1 MNKDLDERLVP
12 QGYYRDAQN
21 VEIVTSEG
29 SNVGSVQNVLG
40 NQERRSNK
48 DGVAWSSDYISNLTN
63 PECIGSIADTENNKI
78 YWFIKSDD
86 VSAIAEYD
94 TATNAVVPVLVDK
107 NSILNF
113 SSSYLIT
120 GINIIDGLLFWT
132 DDQYEPKK
140 INVTKSGGFVSTD
153 FNTHTTFEGVDFKE
167 EHITVIKQSPLKA
180 PTLNKSATFQ
190 SGKIGIETNPL
201 DITHD
206 FSSGSVL
213 FKAGDTT
220 DITVQ
225 IFPTAWTR
233 GSIIRIKRVENVGNK
248 KVDLIIR
255 ATVTDIRGGT
265 SSVSV
270 SLRIISIDDRISPG
284 SDSYT
289 CFLEEDDALYKLK
302 FPRFAYRYKYNDGE
316 YSCFSPFSN
325 VAFVPGLYDY
335 RPSTGTNL
343 GMENRLRELE
353 ITLPDIVDGAF
364 PKGVKSVDILY
375 KESNSNN
382 VRIVTTLKNNENTY
396 KLNREI
402 LKSLVESSQ
411 LTRPF
416 DAVPKTAKAQEL
428 IGNRIVYG
436 NYKEGY
442 TTKDPI
448 IIADQTST
456 DIIESEDFAYVQGT
470 RKLTLSPNKFSEFPI
485 QGQDV
490 TVIDADGD
498 ELPFDQYPRNI
509 TTTATETFLYF
520 TDAMPTSGT
529 ITIQYDKKNR
539 GIPSVKSQRNYQL
552 GVVYQD
558 KYGRQSPV
566 FTDKDASTF
575 IEKKNSALKNKLV
588 GNIGSDAPDWATH
601 YKWFLKEGASEY
613 YNLVLSNF
621 YTAEDGNI
629 WLSFPS
635 AEVNKVKIGD
645 FIELK
650 KKHEL
655 EQVVEDNVKLKVL
668 DIALEPPKYVEFERK
683 LIHTEQTV
691 NDVEFSVGSSS
702 ITFKGPSQGNKLD
715 EALTTPFRRIIRI
728 TDGNNSD
735 VSKYYD
741 INSIKRTFT
750 GGNIYTLT
758 LGSAIV
764 PGDNWLEIVTTP
776 SIEIYEL
783 QQGRGPELS
792 GKFFVKVED
801 SNEIVENI
809 KVPQATQLTYRPY
822 ETLPETEEEK
832 ILESVTSIPIG
843 VKPKITWQLNAGN
856 DRETFTS
863 NKPYDI
869 TTHPINLSSSKKH
882 THPVTNNAYFGLT
895 FCGLGQLRTPSGT
908 QINSTSDSGDI
919 LQAISN
925 YMLNLPENYQGFKN
939 LKPGTKIQFAT
950 EDGVTSEVYEIV
962 LGTHGDFKD
971 FYDKDSIG
979 TIQNYF
985 TRIWE
990 IKLLDTTEEPY
1001 QEESIFLDATGSDKP
1016 ATRIFIVREEEQPI
1030 TGDELETITPAV
1042 FETEPAELADLDL
1055 YHEISDAVGIVK
1067 VGSTLKGT
1075 DAVVTN
1081 VDVTDRKITL
1091 DRIVTGIVNNETKT
1105 FVDTNGF
1112 ETDIV
1117 TSGRVSAD
1125 ATENAGGKTVINV
1138 ENGGHVGSDILSWF
1152 NCFTFGNGIESNRI
1166 RDDFN
1171 QVFIDKG
1178 PKVSTVLEREV
1189 VEEHKKA
1196 SLIYSGIYVNK
1207 NGINETNQ
1215 FLIADKITK
1224 DLNPEYGSIQ
1234 KLEARDSNLISC
1246 NEDKIINIV
1255 ANKDAIF
1262 NADGNPQLIAST
1274 NVLGQAVPY
1283 VGEYG
1288 ISKNPES
1295 FVSYA
1300 YRSYFTDKAR
1310 GVVLRLSRDGLT
1322 DISGKGMSDYFG
1334 DNLQSSTKLIGSY
1347 SEDKSEYIL
1356 TLHKTDSV
1364 GNVTSETVAFSESSG
1379 EGGGWTSF
1387 RSYIPESGLSINDTY
1402 YTFRNG
1408 RIYSHDNSTR
1418 NTFYSGS
1425 AVESSINVLFNEAS
1439 DTVKSFKTLAYEG
1452 SQQKRF
1458 RYLGTIDGVTY
1469 GASDNLTLARLI
1481 ELVPDTTTEFNSLSA
1496 QERQAGWYL
1505 DSITTDLQ
1513 SGSIQEFIGKE
1524 NKFYNHLRGDSLTDD
1539 NLDASEF
1546 SVQGLG
1552 VAAAA
1557 EGDADGGNVGSQSQA
1572 DVSIT
1577 IAGLTNNNLQIA
1589 GNDLP
1594 EDGGYTVSGTTFTK
1608 AFTASANINT
1618 VTLQVDLNALEG
1630 FDLPSSLTISG
1641 NATASYNSTTG
1652 VVTFTLTAGG
1662 TIGTDGH
1669 TETITITSAAPGV
1682 KNSVA
1687 GTYEIK
1693 SSSKFIT
1700 AGDALNTKQSYSA
1713 TDYAGNK
1720 QTVVNEFTLITK
1732 TSTSGEK
1739 YVFGG
1744 YVGGIYNP
1752 PNVGDLL
1759 DIDIQNDSSAAY
1771 TLTISDTIKNADN
1784 EVVSMKLK
1792 IEYTF
1797 GSVATV
1803 TGDNLFIYID
1813 TVEAKQAPS
1822 SPKIRSIVLG
1832 RLEGSTFVPD
1842 DSRVGYIGAN
1852 DVRYF
1857 KVSGDVGA
1865 KFGITRLSPGGSIGY
1880 KLNDSDLNIAQ
1891 DALEIAEGQNFELVK
1906 LTLPDRTG
1914 QTMITDSGFNL
1925 NSTFLKADFPTV
1937 TDGLGATAHI
1947 VVSQHALSRL
1957 KLQIAS
1963 TDYGGSGSAIAASDV
1978 LVYED
1983 DNRAFISNPVESS
1996 FNSTANST
2004 DVITTQEET
2013 EKEINSPDNPRKF
2026 IPFKFEF
2033 DRGGGADDTL
2043 NRQPLETDFVHEG
2056 NGGSGDDDNFDVDIT
2071 NLAATLTTGSG
2082 GSATKLTVI
2091 GMLIINKYGDATS
2104 NSGSSFNLLKFN
2116 PDALVQQAGISGGS
2130 SSLYVNVFG
2139 LGNIS
2144 HTSSRG
2150 SLPTS
2155 IPLTTA
2161 NGTQYTGTVT
2171 FVPYLPFF
2179 SGKTTSQ
2186 VTIGY
2191 TFDGFTDINSDT
2203 QPGGWTGAYTGGT
2216 ATIVVNVNLAN
2227 ASGGNL
2233 IAGDAPLS
2241 IQFDAS

>member
-29 SNVGSVQNVLG
+29 SNAGSVQNILG
-40 NQERRSNK
+40 NQERKIKK

-78 YWFIKSDD
+78 YWFIATSDKS
-86 VSAIAEYD
+86 VSAIAVYD
-94 TATNAVVPVLVDK
+94 TVKDTVAPVLVDK
-107 NSILNF
+107 NSILKF

-140 INVTKSGGFVSTD
+140 INVTENGGFVSTD
-153 FNTHTTFEGVDFKE
+153 FNTHTTFEGVAFKE

-201 DITHD
+201 DITED
-206 FSSGSVL
+206 FSLSSVVL
-213 FKAGDTT
+213 KGGDTK
-220 DITVQ
+220 DISVQ

-233 GSIIRIKRVENVGNK
+233 GSIIRIKRVEIINNR

-255 ATVTDIRGGT
+255 ATVTDIRPFAGQVNVT
-265 SSVSV
+265 I
-270 SLRIISIDDRISPG
+270 RIISIDDRISAG
-284 SDSYT
+284 SEAYT

-316 YSCFSPFSN
+316 YSCFSPFSD

-335 RPSTGTNL
+335 RPNTGTNL

-353 ITLPDIVDGAF
+353 ITLPDIVDSAF

-396 KLNREI
+396 TLNREI
-402 LKSLVESSQ
+402 LKSLVESNQ

-416 DAVPKTAKAQEL
+416 DTVPKKAKAQEL

-442 TTKDPI
+442 DTEDPTI
-448 IIADQTST
+448 IVDQAST
-456 DIIESEDFAYVQGT
+456 NIIESEDFTYVVGN
-470 RKLTLSPNKFSEFPI
+470 RKLTLSPSKFSEFPI

-490 TVIDADGD
+490 TVLDASGN
-498 ELPFDQYPRNI
+498 ELPFDQYPRLINKQ
-509 TTTATETFLYF
+509 ANETFLFF
-520 TDAMPTSGT
+520 TDAQPTAGT

-588 GNIGSDAPDWATH
+588 GNIESPAPDWATH

-635 AEVNKVKIGD
+635 AEVNKVKAGD

-650 KKHEL
+650 KKHQL
-655 EQVVEDNVKLKVL
+655 EEVIENNVKLKVL
-668 DIALEPPKYVEFERK
+668 DIALEPPKFVEFERVQ
-683 LIHTEQTV
+683 IHSEDVDTSGPCTV
-691 NDVEFSVGSSS
+691 GLSTFEFSGGSKD
-702 ITFKGPSQGNKLD
+702 F
-715 EALTTPFRRIIRI
+715 TTLNDRLNVSTRRVVRF
-728 TDGNNSD
+728 TDGTGSD
-735 VSKYYD
+735 KKVSKFYTVVGY
-741 INSIKRTFT
+741 KMLT
-750 GGNIYTLT
+750 GNRYILT
-758 LGSAIV
+758 LDTAIV
-764 PGDNWLEIVTTP
+764 EADNFLVTVTTP
-776 SIEIYEL
+776 TLELFEL
-783 QQGRGPELS
+783 QNRRGAELS
-792 GKFFVKVED
+792 GKFFAKVED
-801 SNEIVENI
+801 SKEIVENI
-809 KVPQATQLTYRPY
+809 KIPQATELDYKVLK
-822 ETLPETEEEK
+822 TLPETESLAIAENQTAYV
-832 ILESVTSIPIG
+832 SGGTPT
-843 VKPKITWQLNAGN
+843 ITWQLSRNN

-882 THPVTNNAYFGLT
+882 THPTTNSAYFGLT
-895 FCGLGQLRTPSGT
+895 FYNLGANFPSADNDVPIAI
-908 QINSTSDSGDI
+908 QNYIN
-919 LQAISN
+919 
-925 YMLNLPENYQGFKN
+925 NLPENYQGFKS
-939 LKPGTKIQFAT
+939 LVTGTKIQFAN
-950 EDGVTSEVYEIV
+950 EAGVTSGIYEIV
-962 LGTHGDFKD
+962 FDPINGDFKD
-971 FYDKDSIG
+971 FWNKDSIG
-979 TIQNYF
+979 TLENYF
-985 TRIWE
+985 TRIWK
-990 IKLLDTTEEPY
+990 IKLIDTEEEPY
-1001 QEESIFLDATGSDKP
+1001 QEEPLFVSGSA
-1016 ATRIFIVREEEQPI
+1016 ATRIYILTKEEQPI
-1030 TGDELETITPAV
+1030 TGSEVQVPSPAV

-1055 YHEISDAVGIVK
+1055 YHEISDAIGIVK
-1067 VGSTLKGT
+1067 IGSTLKGT
-1075 DAVVTN
+1075 DAEVVS
-1081 VDVTDRKITL
+1081 VDMADRKIAL
-1091 DRIVTGIVNNETKT
+1091 DRIVTGITNNETKT

-1117 TSGRVSAD
+1117 TVGISS

-1138 ENGGHVGSDILSWF
+1138 ANGGHVGSDILSWF

-1283 VGEYG
+1283 TGEYG

-1334 DNLQSSTKLIGSY
+1334 DNLKTSTKLIGSY

-1356 TLHKTDSV
+1356 TLNKD
-1364 GNVTSETVAFSESSG
+1364 TSETVAFSESSG

-1387 RSYIPESGLSINDTY
+1387 KSYIPESGLSINDTY
-1402 YTFRNG
+1402 YTFKNG
-1408 RIYSHDNSTR
+1408 LLYSHDNETR
-1418 NTFYSGS
+1418 NTFYGAS
-1425 AVESSINVLFNEAS
+1425 AVESSINVLFNEMS

-1458 RYLGTIDGVTY
+1458 RYLGTIDSVEYT
-1469 GASDNLTLARLI
+1469 AADNLTLARLI
-1481 ELVPDTTTEFNSLSA
+1481 ELAPDTTSEFNSLSA

-1505 DSITTDLQ
+1505 DNITTDLQ

-1524 NKFYNHLRGDSLTDD
+1524 NKFYNHLRGDSLTDA

-1557 EGDADGGNVGSQSQA
+1557 EGDADGGNVGSQTQA

-1577 IAGLTNNNLQIA
+1577 IAGLTNNNLEINGTPSGYSA
-1589 GNDLP
+1589 NSTND
-1594 EDGGYTVSGTTFTK
+1594 TFTK
-1608 AFTASANINT
+1608 AFTASANIST
-1618 VTLQVDLNALEG
+1618 VTLQVDLDALSG

-1669 TETITITSAAPGV
+1669 TETITITSAATGT

-1687 GTYEIK
+1687 GNYIIQASPLFVTSTDTI
-1693 SSSKFIT
+1693 
-1700 AGDALNTKQSYSA
+1700 NTTQSYSA
-1713 TDYAGNK
+1713 TDYVGNK
-1720 QTVVNEFTLITK
+1720 QVVVSEFTLNTVPAIP
-1732 TSTSGEK
+1732 GELPI
-1739 YVFGG
+1739 FGG
-1744 YVGGIYNP
+1744 YKGGTYFEP
-1752 PNVGDLL
+1752 TAFDLL
-1759 DIDIQNDSSAAY
+1759 QVNIKNDNSGKY
-1771 TLTISDTIKNADN
+1771 TLTISDKITNADN
-1784 EVVSMKLK
+1784 EVISMKVK
-1792 IEYTF
+1792 VEYTF
-1797 GSVATV
+1797 GSETTITGDDIIIQVAT
-1803 TGDNLFIYID
+1803 GLS
-1813 TVEAKQAPS
+1813 KQGPS

-1832 RLEGSTFVPD
+1832 RKLDDGTFVPD
-1842 DSRVGYIGAN
+1842 DSKVGYIGAN
-1852 DVRYF
+1852 DIRYF
-1857 KVSGDVGA
+1857 KVSGDAGA
-1865 KFGITRLSPGGSIGY
+1865 LFGLTRLSPGSTLGF
-1880 KLNDSDLNIAQ
+1880 KLNGSASDIAQ
-1891 DALEIAEGQNFELVK
+1891 DTLQIPTEQNFLLVS
-1906 LTLPDRTG
+1906 LEMPDRTG
-1914 QTMITDSGFNL
+1914 QTQLENMGFFVNSTMLKSGF
-1925 NSTFLKADFPTV
+1925 TE
-1937 TDGLGATAHI
+1937 
-1947 VVSQHALSRL
+1947 VSSGVHVQVNQHALSKL
-1957 KLQIAS
+1957 KLQVSS
-1963 TDYGGSGSAIAASDV
+1963 TSYGGTGSAVGTSNFTVTEDVDRDFINNATVTAFTGDSAIAAQ
-1978 LVYED
+1978 
-1983 DNRAFISNPVESS
+1983 F
-1996 FNSTANST
+1996 
-2004 DVITTQEET
+2004 ITTQAQT
-2013 EKEINSPDNPRKF
+2013 ESEISGSSNFFSRF
-2026 IPFKFEF
+2026 IPFKFVF
-2033 DRGGGADDTL
+2033 DPGGGSDDTL
-2043 NRQPLETDFVHEG
+2043 IRQPEAADFTHTG
-2056 NGGSGDDDNFDVDIT
+2056 NGGSGDDDNFDIDIT
-2071 NLAATLTTGSG
+2071 NLTATLATGSG
-2082 GSATKLTVI
+2082 GSATKLTVF
-2091 GMLIINKYGDATS
+2091 GMLVIKKYGDATS
-2104 NSGSSFNLLKFN
+2104 NSGGSFNLLNFN
-2116 PDALVQQAGISGGS
+2116 PDNLITRGSGV
-2130 SSLYVNVFG
+2130 SSLYVNLFG
-2139 LGNIS
+2139 ISNIA
-2144 HTSSRG
+2144 TTTSRG
-2150 SLPTS
+2150 TIPTT
-2155 IPLTTA
+2155 I
-2161 NGTQYTGTVT
+2161 NIGTSDGTNYTGTVT
-2171 FVPYLPFF
+2171 FVPLSSFF
-2179 SGKTTSQ
+2179 TGKTTSDI
-2186 VTIGY
+2186 TISY
-2191 TFDGFTDINSDT
+2191 TLDGFSNNGSATNPS
-2203 QPGGWTGAYTGGT
+2203 GWTGAYTGGL
-2216 ATIVVNVNLAN
+2216 ATIAVNVNLDN

-2233 IAGDAPLS
+2233 VAGDAPLT
-2241 IQFDAS
+2241 IQYDAS

>member
-21 VEIVTSEG
+21 IEIVTSEG

-40 NQERRSNK
+40 NQERRINK
-48 DGVAWSSDYISNLTN
+48 DGVAWSSNYINNLTN
-63 PECIGSIADTENNKI
+63 QECIGSIADTENNKI
-78 YWFIKSDD
+78 YWFIKSDN

-94 TATNAVVPVLVDK
+94 TVNNAVVPVLVDK

-132 DDQYEPKK
+132 DNQYEPKK
-140 INVTKSGGFVSTD
+140 INVETFKNGSTD
-153 FNTHTTFEGVDFKE
+153 FNTHTTFEGVAFKE

-201 DITHD
+201 DTTHD

-213 FKAGDTT
+213 SKAGDTEI
-220 DITVQ
+220 ITVQ

-233 GSIIRIKRVENVGNK
+233 GSIIRIKRVETVGNR

-255 ATVTDIRGGT
+255 ATVTDIRGGAND
-265 SSVSV
+265 VSV

-284 SDSYT
+284 SESYT

-316 YSCFSPFSN
+316 YSCFSPFSD
-325 VAFVPGLYDY
+325 VAFVAGLYDY

-396 KLNREI
+396 KLKREI
-402 LKSLVESSQ
+402 LKSLVESNQ

-416 DAVPKTAKAQEL
+416 DTVPKKAKAQEL

-442 TTKDPI
+442 KTNDPI
-448 IIADQTST
+448 IIADQAST
-456 DIIESEDFAYVQGT
+456 DIIESEDFTYVNGT

-490 TVIDADGD
+490 TVIDSDGA

-509 TTTATETFLYF
+509 TTTATETFLFF
-520 TDAMPTSGT
+520 TDAMPASQT
-529 ITIQYDKKNR
+529 ITIQYDKKNI

-588 GNIGSDAPDWATH
+588 GNIESDAPDWATH

-655 EQVVEDNVKLKVL
+655 EQVVEDNVKLKIL
-668 DIALEPPKYVEFERK
+668 DIALEPPPYVEFERVK
-683 LIHTEQTV
+683 IHTEDTV
-691 NDVEFSVGSSS
+691 TNITATVGKSTF
-702 ITFKGPSQGNKLD
+702 TFKGPTNSEQLD
-715 EALTTPFRRIIRI
+715 EALGTPLRRIIRI
-728 TDGNNSD
+728 TDGNND
-735 VSKYYD
+735 KVSKYYEIGR
-741 INSIKRTFT
+741 INRLTSDNT
-750 GGNIYTLT
+750 YTLT
-758 LGSAIV
+758 FAEAIV
-764 PGDNWLEIVTTP
+764 ESDNWLETVTTP
-776 SIEIYEL
+776 TIEIFEL
-783 QQGRGPELS
+783 QKGRGPELS

-809 KVPQATQLTYRPY
+809 KIPQAVQSQYKVHQ
-822 ETLPETEEEK
+822 TLPETESEE
-832 ILESVTSIPIG
+832 ILELVAGNIPYQVT
-843 VKPKITWQLNAGN
+843 PKITWQLNVGN

-882 THPVTNNAYFGLT
+882 THPVTNNAYFGVT
-895 FCGLGQLRTPSGT
+895 FCGLGQLRTSSGT
-908 QINSTSDSGDI
+908 QITSASDNGDV
-919 LQAISN
+919 LQAITN
-925 YMLNLPENYQGFKN
+925 YMLNLPEDYQGFRN

-950 EDGVTSEVYEIV
+950 EDGVTSEIYEIV
-962 LGTHGDFKD
+962 LGTDGDFKD
-971 FYDKDSIG
+971 FWDKDSIG
-979 TIQNYF
+979 TLENYF

-1001 QEESIFLDATGSDKP
+1001 QEESIFLDGTGSDKP
-1016 ATRIFIVREEEQPI
+1016 ATRIRIVKKEEQPI
-1030 TGDELETITPAV
+1030 TGNEVLAVTPAV

-1055 YHEISDAVGIVK
+1055 YHEISDAIGIVK
-1067 VGSTLKGT
+1067 IGSTLKGT

-1105 FVDTNGF
+1105 FVDANGF

-1178 PKVSTVLEREV
+1178 PKVSTVLERDV

-1207 NGINETNQ
+1207 DGVNETNQ

-1334 DNLQSSTKLIGSY
+1334 DNLQNSTKLIGSY

-1364 GNVTSETVAFSESSG
+1364 GNITSETVAYSESSG

-1402 YTFRNG
+1402 YTFKNG
-1408 RIYSHDNSTR
+1408 RIYSHDNETR
-1418 NTFYSGS
+1418 NTFYGGS

-1439 DTVKSFKTLAYEG
+1439 DTIKSFKTLAYEG

-1458 RYLGTIDGVTY
+1458 RYLGTIDSVTY
-1469 GASDNLTLARLI
+1469 SASDNLTLARLI

-1496 QERQAGWYL
+1496 EERQAGWYL

-1524 NKFYNHLRGDSLTDD
+1524 NKFYNHLRGDSLTDA
-1539 NLDASEF
+1539 NLDESEF

-1552 VAAAA
+1552 TATVA
-1557 EGDADGGNVGSQSQA
+1557 EGDASGGNVGSQSTA
-1572 DVSIT
+1572 DVTIT
-1577 IAGLTNNNLQIA
+1577 LAGLTNSNLELA

-1608 AFTASANINT
+1608 AFSTSANVST

-1641 NATASYNSTTG
+1641 NANVTAYNSTTG
-1652 VVTFTLTAGG
+1652 VVTFTLTASG

-1669 TETITITSAAPGV
+1669 TETITITSAATGA

-1687 GTYEIK
+1687 GNYIINASPLFVVSTD
-1693 SSSKFIT
+1693 T
-1700 AGDALNTKQSYSA
+1700 TNTTQSYSA
-1713 TDYAGNK
+1713 TGYPNDK
-1720 QTVVNEFTLITK
+1720 EVVVSQFTLTATPAIPGELPIFGSYRDGTYIEP
-1732 TSTSGEK
+1732 TAFALLDVDTQGDDSGE
-1739 YVFGG
+1739 Y
-1744 YVGGIYNP
+1744 
-1752 PNVGDLL
+1752 
-1759 DIDIQNDSSAAY
+1759 S
-1771 TLTISDTIKNADN
+1771 LTISDQQRNRDN
-1784 EVVSMKLK
+1784 EVIRMKVK
-1792 IEYTF
+1792 VEYTF
-1797 GSVATV
+1797 GSQTTV
-1803 TGDNLFIYID
+1803 TGDNILINV
-1813 TVEAKQAPS
+1813 TTSTSKQGPV

-1832 RLEGSTFVPD
+1832 RVNKLGVFIPD
-1842 DSRVGYIGAN
+1842 NSRVSYIGAN
-1852 DVRYF
+1852 DIRYF

-1865 KFGITRLSPGGSIGY
+1865 KFGITRFSPGGSIGY
-1880 KLNDSDLNIAQ
+1880 KLNDSDANIAE

-1914 QTMITDSGFNL
+1914 QTMITDSLFAL
-1925 NSTFLKADFPTV
+1925 NSTFLRSDIPTI
-1937 TDGLGATAHI
+1937 TDGSGNVGHVT
-1947 VVSQHALSRL
+1947 VSQHALSRL
-1957 KLQIAS
+1957 KLQVSS
-1963 TDYGGSGSAIAASDV
+1963 TNYGGTGSAVGTSNFTVTEDVDRDFINDPTATAFTGDSTIA
-1978 LVYED
+1978 
-1983 DNRAFISNPVESS
+1983 
-1996 FNSTANST
+1996 TQ
-2004 DVITTQEET
+2004 VITTQAQT
-2013 EKEINSPDNPRKF
+2013 ESELTGDSNPKKF

-2033 DRGGGADDTL
+2033 DPGGGSDDTL
-2043 NRQPLETDFVHEG
+2043 NRQPESSDFSHVG
-2056 NGGSGDDDNFDVDIT
+2056 NSGTGDDDNFDIDIT
-2071 NLAATLTTGSG
+2071 NLTATLTTGSG
-2082 GSATKLTVI
+2082 GAATKLTVF
-2091 GMLIINKYGDATS
+2091 GMLVINKYGDGTS
-2104 NSGSSFNLLKFN
+2104 NSGSSFNLINFN
-2116 PDALVQQAGISGGS
+2116 PDTLITRGSGV
-2130 SSLYVNVFG
+2130 SSLYVNLFG
-2139 LGNIS
+2139 ISNIS
-2144 HTSSRG
+2144 TTTSRG
-2150 SLPTS
+2150 TIPTT
-2155 IPLTTA
+2155 INIGTA
-2161 NGTQYTGTVT
+2161 DGTNYTGTVT
-2171 FVPYLPFF
+2171 FVPLSSFF
-2179 SGKTTSQ
+2179 TGKTTSDI
-2186 VTIGY
+2186 TISY
-2191 TFDGFTDINSDT
+2191 TLDGFSNNGSATNPS
-2203 QPGGWTGAYTGGT
+2203 GWTGAYTGGL
-2216 ATIVVNVNLAN
+2216 ATIAVNVNLDN

-2233 IAGDAPLS
+2233 IAGDAPLT
-2241 IQFDAS
+2241 IRYDAS